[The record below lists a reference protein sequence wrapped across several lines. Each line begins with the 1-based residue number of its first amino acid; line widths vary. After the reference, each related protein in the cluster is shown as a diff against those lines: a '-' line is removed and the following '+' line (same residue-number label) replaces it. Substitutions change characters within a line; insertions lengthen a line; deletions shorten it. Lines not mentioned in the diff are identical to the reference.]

1 MKGDN
6 SMDDRK
12 KEEPEVQ
19 TKKKKAKDPLPSCT
33 AAPSAEQA
41 RADSDDEP
49 CDDSRTG
56 E

>member
-1 MKGDN
+1 MDN
-6 SMDDRK
+6 QE
-12 KEEPEVQ
+12 KEKPEVQ